1 MCFFFNSD
9 LFVFSRETERANPF
23 FTLQK
28 RKGHGGGGGFTSL
41 LLGTLDNVLDNKV
54 QKFVNGGFG
63 SHGIDDLKLIL
74 TKIETSY
81 KLSIEEFV
89 YMYIHSPIISFN

>member
-1 MCFFFNSD
+1 MSLYCSFF
-9 LFVFSRETERANPF
+9 RETERANPF

-54 QKFVNGGFG
+54 LIIGWSRKSG
-63 SHGIDDLKLIL
+63 SRIRIL
-74 TKIETSY
+74 
-81 KLSIEEFV
+81 LL
-89 YMYIHSPIISFN
+89 M